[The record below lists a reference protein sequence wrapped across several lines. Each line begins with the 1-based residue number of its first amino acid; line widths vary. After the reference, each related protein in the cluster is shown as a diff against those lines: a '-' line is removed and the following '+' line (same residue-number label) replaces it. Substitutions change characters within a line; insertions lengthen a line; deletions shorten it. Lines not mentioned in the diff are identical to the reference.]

1 MIMDNI
7 QSFKKIFLLF
17 FRHGIVSITC
27 GSTEFILFLLF
38 YTHLKVGLPM
48 SYVVSFTAA
57 TVIGFLGHSF
67 FTFEVGELRQRNAV
81 FFIIQALCAL
91 MLGYLIV
98 ASLIHAGTLPALAKA
113 FQLAII
119 FFFNV
124 IFGRMVSF
132 KKNLKSAK

>member
-1 MIMDNI
+1 MIMNNI

-17 FRHGIVSITC
+17 FRHGIVSMTC

-48 SYVVSFTAA
+48 SYVVSFTTA

-67 FTFEVGELRQRNAV
+67 FTFKVGELRHRNAV

-113 FQLAII
+113 FQLVII

-124 IFGRMVSF
+124 IFGKMVSF